1 MSRLSWLITA
11 ILIAA
16 ALSLAGAPATAQSR
30 SNPVMDQMIQA
41 LGGPAFLDVK
51 EIQTGGRFFAFTK
64 GELSGSDIFA
74 DYIKFPD
81 MERTEFGFGKNKAI
95 TINRGTEGWKIEPKE
110 KEPQP
115 MPVKAGEEFLANFKT
130 SFDYVL
136 RFVVK
141 QPQTTIQSLSSE
153 IIDFKRTDVV
163 ELRDPAKNRIRFYV
177 DRETK
182 LPVKMQVRRSDETNL
197 NEEQYGN
204 WHKFQGVMTPLFVGR
219 YKDGVKIMEIRAE
232 TAAYNSG
239 LSDNLFSPPATK

>member
-1 MSRLSWLITA
+1 MRRV
-11 ILIAA
+11 LIALA
-16 ALSLAGAPATAQSR
+16 ALSALAAAGVLAWLPFRGHSTAAT
-30 SNPVMDQMIQA
+30 
-41 LGGPAFLDVK
+41 
-51 EIQTGGRFFAFTK
+51 
-64 GELSGSDIFA
+64 
-74 DYIKFPD
+74 
-81 MERTEFGFGKNKAI
+81 
-95 TINRGTEGWKIEPKE
+95 PKP
-110 KEPQP
+110 KHS
-115 MPVKAGEEFLANFKT
+115 V
-130 SFDYVL
+130 
-136 RFVVK
+136 RIVVK